1 MTGFTIMVLN
11 VALLRVEQPYDAV
24 VYVRL
29 PVLAIVA
36 WLWLETHDPLF
47 AILFLTV
54 IPEVLL
60 STLCKR
66 IDAWRSAA

>member
-24 VYVRL
+24 IYVRL

-47 AILFLTV
+47 AIPPLRAQRGVAFA
-54 IPEVLL
+54 
-60 STLCKR
+60 STSL
-66 IDAWRSAA
+66 